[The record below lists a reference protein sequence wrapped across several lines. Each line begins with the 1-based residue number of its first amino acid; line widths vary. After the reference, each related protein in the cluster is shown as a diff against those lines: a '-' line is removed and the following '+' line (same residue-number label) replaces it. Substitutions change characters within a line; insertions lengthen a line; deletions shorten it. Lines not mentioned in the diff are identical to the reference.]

1 MQQEVDDPGVE
12 ELMRIGLMAD
22 THDRVP
28 AVAEL
33 LRLMIAGGVGMVLHA
48 GDYCAPFVLKPF
60 EETQALAGRRLRQQR
75 RRSSKGL
82 LTRAQSAFGTELFE
96 SPHSFEIGGQRLLLV
111 HDIGDVQ
118 QRSIESHE
126 IVIHGGTHKQEMKT
140 RGDTLIVNPG
150 EACGW
155 LYGTPS
161 AAILDLDTKQV
172 EFLSLDPAEW
182 RR

>member
-1 MQQEVDDPGVE
+1 VE
-12 ELMRIGLMAD
+12 ELMRIGLMSD
-22 THDRVP
+22 SHDRVP

-33 LRLMIAGGVGMVLHA
+33 LRLMMAGGVGMVLHA
-48 GDYCAPFVLKPF
+48 GYFCAPFVLRPF
-60 EETQALAGRRLRQQR
+60 EETKLSLAGVYGNNDGDKQ
-75 RRSSKGL
+75 GL
-82 LTRAQSAFGTELFE
+82 LTRAQSAFGTELFD

-118 QRSIESHE
+118 QRSIESHA
-126 IVIHGGTHKQEMKT
+126 IVVHGGTHKQEMKT

-155 LYGTPS
+155 LYGAPS

-172 EFLSLDPAEW
+172 EFLVLEPSEW